1 MSMRCR
7 RARKFL
13 VERDLGLLSGP
24 ARAALDAHLADC
36 VDCVA
41 RARSDAALTAD
52 LLSLRVDAPFGIDVR
67 NRVVAGLPATRPAGF
82 GELRTQP
89 FGWAVAGAIASAVAL
104 VWGLLEMTP
113 TFPALAQYVGSLF
126 QSAKPLV
133 ASSLAMLATLAT
145 AAGRL
150 LANLL
155 GATAPV
161 FRSLEPI
168 ATTAILASFVM
179 MSCTIALVVARDLRK
194 PHTIHEDCR

>member
-1 MSMRCR
+1 MWKIV
-7 RARKFL
+7 AA
-13 VERDLGLLSGP
+13 VLGP
-24 ARAALDAHLADC
+24 TIAI
-36 VDCVA
+36 V
-41 RARSDAALTAD
+41 T
-52 LLSLRVDAPFGIDVR
+52 I
-67 NRVVAGLPATRPAGF
+67 AT
-82 GELRTQP
+82 
-89 FGWAVAGAIASAVAL
+89 VAIAQPPVDPVVFEQGQQLYENHCAL
-104 VWGLLEMTP
+104 CHQDAGTGTPP